1 VTEDIAPER
10 LIAIVR
16 TRDPELAVPLA
27 EAIVRGGVTSIEIA
41 LTTPD
46 ALETITELTSRLA
59 DRALVGAGTVRTV
72 GDARS
77 AIAAGARFLV
87 APDFNEDVLDE
98 ARAAR
103 IPYVPGALTPSEVG
117 NILAAG
123 VQMVKIF
130 PAGRLGPAYIRDLL
144 GPFPQL
150 RPVPTGGVDLSN
162 ATDFLQAGAVA
173 LGVGSALT
181 SGTGQPGLEGVS
193 AQTRRLKQLVNT
205 RRVEVRR

>member
-1 VTEDIAPER
+1 MTENIAPQR

-16 TRDPELAVPLA
+16 TRDPERAVPLA
-27 EAIVRGGVTSIEIA
+27 EAIVRGGVSSIEIA

-46 ALETITELTSRLA
+46 AFATITELTSRLA
-59 DRALVGAGTVRTV
+59 DRALVGAGTVRTAS
-72 GDARS
+72 DARS

-87 APDFNEDVLDE
+87 APDFNEGVLDE
-98 ARAAR
+98 ARSAG

-117 NILAAG
+117 TILEAG
-123 VQMVKIF
+123 VEIVKIF
-130 PAGRLGPAYIRDLL
+130 PAGRMGPAYLRDLL

-162 ATDFLQAGAVA
+162 AAQFLQAGAVA

-181 SGTGQPGLEGVS
+181 SGGGNGLEGVS
-193 AQTRRLKQLVNT
+193 ALTRRWIQLINA
-205 RRVEVRR
+205 RRVEV

>member
-1 VTEDIAPER
+1 MTENIAPER

-16 TRDPELAVPLA
+16 TRDSELAVPLA
-27 EAIVRGGVTSIEIA
+27 EAIVRGGVSSIEIA
-41 LTTPD
+41 LTTP
-46 ALETITELTSRLA
+46 AAFATITELTSRLA
-59 DRALVGAGTVRTV
+59 DRALVGAGTVRTA

-87 APDFNEDVLDE
+87 APDFNEGVLDE
-98 ARAAR
+98 ARSAG

-117 NILAAG
+117 TILEAG
-123 VQMVKIF
+123 VEMVKIF
-130 PAGRLGPAYIRDLL
+130 PAGRMGPAYLRDLL

-162 ATDFLQAGAVA
+162 AAQFLQAGAVA

-181 SGTGQPGLEGVS
+181 SGGGNGLEGVS
-193 AQTRRLKQLVNT
+193 ALTRRWTQLINA
-205 RRVEVRR
+205 RRVEV

>member
-1 VTEDIAPER
+1 VTENIAPER

-27 EAIVRGGVTSIEIA
+27 EAIVRGGVSSIEIA

-46 ALETITELTSRLA
+46 PFKTITKLMSRLA
-59 DRALVGAGTVRTV
+59 DRAVIGAGTVRTAD
-72 GDARS
+72 DARS

-87 APDFNEDVLDE
+87 APDFNKEVLDE

-103 IPYVPGALTPSEVG
+103 IPYVPGAMTPSEVG
-117 NILAAG
+117 NILDAG
-123 VQMVKIF
+123 VEMVKIF
-130 PAGRLGPAYIRDLL
+130 PAGRLGPEYVRDLL

-162 ATDFLQAGAVA
+162 AADFLQAGAVA

-181 SGTGQPGLEGVS
+181 SGEGHGLEGVS
-193 AQTRRLKQLVNT
+193 ARARRLRELIDAG
-205 RRVEVRR
+205 RVEV

>member
-1 VTEDIAPER
+1 VTENIAPQR
-10 LIAIVR
+10 LIAILR
-16 TRDPELAVPLA
+16 TRDPEQAVPLA
-27 EAIVRGGVTSIEIA
+27 EAIVRGGVSSIEIA

-46 ALETITELTSRLA
+46 AFATITELTSRLA
-59 DRALVGAGTVRTV
+59 DRALVGAGTVRTA

-87 APDFNEDVLDE
+87 APDFNEGVLDE
-98 ARAAR
+98 ARSAG

-117 NILAAG
+117 TILEAG
-123 VQMVKIF
+123 VEMVKIF
-130 PAGRLGPAYIRDLL
+130 PAGRMGPAYLRDLL

-162 ATDFLQAGAVA
+162 AAQFLQAGAVA

-181 SGTGQPGLEGVS
+181 SGGGNGLEGVS
-193 AQTRRLKQLVNT
+193 ALTRRWTQLINA
-205 RRVEVRR
+205 RRVEV

>member
-1 VTEDIAPER
+1 VTENIAPQR
-10 LIAIVR
+10 LIAILR
-16 TRDPELAVPLA
+16 TRDPEQAVPLA
-27 EAIVRGGVTSIEIA
+27 EAIVRGGVSSIEIA

-46 ALETITELTSRLA
+46 AFATITELTSRFA
-59 DRALVGAGTVRTV
+59 DRALVGAGTVRTA

-87 APDFNEDVLDE
+87 APDFNEGVLDE
-98 ARAAR
+98 ARSAG

-117 NILAAG
+117 TILEAG
-123 VQMVKIF
+123 VEMVKIF
-130 PAGRLGPAYIRDLL
+130 PAGRMGPAYLRDLL

-162 ATDFLQAGAVA
+162 AAQFLQAGAVA

-181 SGTGQPGLEGVS
+181 SGGGNGLEGVS
-193 AQTRRLKQLVNT
+193 ALTRRWTQLINA
-205 RRVEVRR
+205 RRVEV

>member
-1 VTEDIAPER
+1 MTENIAPQR

-16 TRDPELAVPLA
+16 TRDPERAVPLA
-27 EAIVRGGVTSIEIA
+27 EAIVRGGVSSIEIA

-46 ALETITELTSRLA
+46 AFATITELTSRLA
-59 DRALVGAGTVRTV
+59 DRALVGAGTVRTAC
-72 GDARS
+72 DARS

-87 APDFNEDVLDE
+87 APDFNEGVLDE
-98 ARAAR
+98 ARSAG

-117 NILAAG
+117 TILEAG
-123 VQMVKIF
+123 VEMVKIF
-130 PAGRLGPAYIRDLL
+130 PAGRMGPAYLRDLL

-162 ATDFLQAGAVA
+162 AAQFLQAGAVA

-181 SGTGQPGLEGVS
+181 DGGGNGLEGVS
-193 AQTRRLKQLVNT
+193 ALTRRWTQLINA
-205 RRVEVRR
+205 RRVEV

>member
-1 VTEDIAPER
+1 VIENIAPQR

-16 TRDPELAVPLA
+16 TRDPEQAVHLA
-27 EAIVRGGVTSIEIA
+27 EAIVRGGVSSIEIA

-46 ALETITELTSRLA
+46 AFATITELTSRLA
-59 DRALVGAGTVRTV
+59 DRALVGAGTVRTA

-87 APDFNEDVLDE
+87 APDFNEGVLDE
-98 ARAAR
+98 ARSAG

-117 NILAAG
+117 TILEAG
-123 VQMVKIF
+123 VEMIKIF
-130 PAGRLGPAYIRDLL
+130 PAGRMGPAYIRDLL

-150 RPVPTGGVDLSN
+150 CPVPTGGVDLSN
-162 ATDFLQAGAVA
+162 AAQFLQAGAVA

-181 SGTGQPGLEGVS
+181 GGGVNDLEGVS
-193 AQTRRLKQLVNT
+193 ALTRRWTQLINA

>member
-1 VTEDIAPER
+1 MTENIAPQR
-10 LIAIVR
+10 LIAILR
-16 TRDPELAVPLA
+16 TRDPEQAVPLA
-27 EAIVRGGVTSIEIA
+27 EAIVRGGVSSIEIA

-46 ALETITELTSRLA
+46 AFTTITELTSRLA
-59 DRALVGAGTVRTV
+59 DRALVGAGTVRTA

-87 APDFNEDVLDE
+87 APDFNESVLDE
-98 ARAAR
+98 ARSAG

-117 NILAAG
+117 TILEAG
-123 VQMVKIF
+123 VEMVKIF
-130 PAGRLGPAYIRDLL
+130 PAGRMGPAYLRDLL

-162 ATDFLQAGAVA
+162 AAQFLQAGAVA

-181 SGTGQPGLEGVS
+181 SGGGNGLEGVS
-193 AQTRRLKQLVNT
+193 ALTRRWTQLINA
-205 RRVEVRR
+205 RRVEV

>member
-1 VTEDIAPER
+1 MTENIAPQR

-16 TRDPELAVPLA
+16 TRDPERAVPLA
-27 EAIVRGGVTSIEIA
+27 EAIVRGGVSSIEIA

-46 ALETITELTSRLA
+46 AFATITELTSRLA
-59 DRALVGAGTVRTV
+59 DRALVGAGTVRTAY
-72 GDARS
+72 DARS

-87 APDFNEDVLDE
+87 APDFNEGVLDE
-98 ARAAR
+98 ARSAG

-117 NILAAG
+117 TILEAG
-123 VQMVKIF
+123 VEMVKIF
-130 PAGRLGPAYIRDLL
+130 PAGRMGPAYLRDLL

-162 ATDFLQAGAVA
+162 AAQFLQAGAVA

-181 SGTGQPGLEGVS
+181 SGGGNGLEGVS
-193 AQTRRLKQLVNT
+193 ALTRRWTQLINA
-205 RRVEVRR
+205 RRVEV

>member
-1 VTEDIAPER
+1 VTENIAPQR

-16 TRDPELAVPLA
+16 TRDPERAVPLV
-27 EAIVRGGVTSIEIA
+27 EAIVRGGVSSIEIA

-46 ALETITELTSRLA
+46 AFATITELTSRLA
-59 DRALVGAGTVRTV
+59 DRALVGAGTVRTAV
-72 GDARS
+72 DARS

-87 APDFNEDVLDE
+87 APDFNEGVLDE
-98 ARAAR
+98 ARSAG

-117 NILAAG
+117 TILDAG
-123 VQMVKIF
+123 VEMVKIF
-130 PAGRLGPAYIRDLL
+130 PAGRMGPAYLRDLL

-162 ATDFLQAGAVA
+162 AAQFLQAGAVA

-181 SGTGQPGLEGVS
+181 SGGGNGLEGVS
-193 AQTRRLKQLVNT
+193 ALTRRWTQLINA
-205 RRVEVRR
+205 RRVEV